1 MGHKFFMI
9 GCRDVNLRLVSCST
23 RWSKAV
29 EPSRLNI
36 LIILVITLGLLAC
49 HEQSPDGTSTGSIAE
64 PMSIVGYKTVMPK
77 AAGYDAF
84 EVNCITCHSL
94 RYIQMQPDFPQKKWE
109 GIVDKMIKTF
119 GAPIPDSTAKIIVA
133 YLTEVKGVK

>member
-1 MGHKFFMI
+1 MGQKLYLI
-9 GCRDVNLRLVSCST
+9 GSRDVDL
-23 RWSKAV
+23 
-29 EPSRLNI
+29 SRLNV
-36 LIILVITLGLLAC
+36 LMILVITLSLMAC
-49 HEQSPDGTSTGSIAE
+49 HEQSPDGTSTGSLSE
-64 PMSIVGYKTVMPK
+64 PTSIVGYKTVMPK

-119 GAPIPDSTAKIIVA
+119 GAPIPDSTAKIIA
-133 YLTEVKGVK
+133 GYLTEVKGTK